1 MTTEQ
6 VLAYKAK
13 QRFCYIELKKWML
26 YLCAKR
32 TIEEVEKAMAGAMS
46 VMLEIKTLE
55 EKIYQA
61 TMPEYDDPLI

>member
-1 MTTEQ
+1 
-6 VLAYKAK
+6 
-13 QRFCYIELKKWML
+13 ML

-32 TIEEVEKAMAGAMS
+32 SIEEVEKAMAGAMS
-46 VMLEIKTLE
+46 VMLEIKSLE